1 MRIRRA
7 TAFET
12 NAATRASE
20 KRQKA
25 ICLLGGII
33 CRGQE
38 TSINDGDTRTYSYGK
53 RWAILDIVTQ
63 VKRVL
68 GSFASSTISESSF
81 RLELAIDYITLA
93 RMGFQCLFTS
103 ITTLVI
109 CVAY

>member
-1 MRIRRA
+1 MCTRGA

-25 ICLLGGII
+25 ICLLGGI
-33 CRGQE
+33 RGQE
-38 TSINDGDTRTYSYGK
+38 TSVNDGDTKTYSYGK
-53 RWAILDIVTQ
+53 RRAILDIVTQ
-63 VKRVL
+63 VKRVF
-68 GSFASSTISESSF
+68 GNFASSTISESSF
-81 RLELAIDYITLA
+81 RLVLAIDYVTLA

-109 CVAY
+109 CVAC